1 MNNKFNRRD
10 FIKSATF
17 LPLSIAG
24 LGLGAVSSRAIEPIK
39 RTGGSSLK
47 VSCNAY
53 SFAKLLNS
61 QLQERGP
68 GISLFDLA
76 EFCAKHNFD
85 GVDLT
90 GYYFPGYEKNGP
102 GVPTDKYIFEL
113 KRRAFDLGP
122 WHQRDGRRK

>member
-1 MNNKFNRRD
+1 MLVSIRARDAITLVSPLIKDGRPKDRSMNKKCNRRD
-10 FIKSATF
+10 FIKSASL
-17 LPLSIAG
+17 LPVTAG
-24 LGLGAVSSRAIEPIK
+24 LGLGTGSAAALQPIK
-39 RTGGSSLK
+39 RAGGSALK

-76 EFCAKHNFD
+76 EFCAKQNFD

-90 GYYFPGYEKNGP
+90 GYYFPGYEK
-102 GVPTDKYIFEL
+102 
-113 KRRAFDLGP
+113 
-122 WHQRDGRRK
+122 